1 VYICHNRKAIVCNMR
16 KLKKKQEANTGG
28 GVSVMGDVAASGEG
42 IGDDRGNLSCPGDDN
57 IPGMIGQ
64 FSIAD

>member
-1 VYICHNRKAIVCNMR
+1 
-16 KLKKKQEANTGG
+16 
-28 GVSVMGDVAASGEG
+28 MGDVAASGEG
-42 IGDDRGNLSCPGDDN
+42 IGDDRGNLPCPGEDD